1 MLSRTADNLYWIAR
15 YIERAETMARLLEVG
30 SRIALLP
37 SSGTGYRSEWDSL
50 LQASGTAYGFSL
62 KYGDPVQRN
71 IESYLFFDRD
81 NPSSVASCLF
91 RARENARIVR
101 TALTTQVWDALNT
114 AFQELRELER
124 TPRSE
129 LELSRLTEW
138 TMRHAAMVRGA
149 IDTTLLRNDGWDFLN
164 LGYHLERAD
173 NTARLID
180 VKYYVLLPGIE
191 YVGSGLDNYQWT
203 TLLRAMSAH
212 RAFHWAYGGE
222 VTARKIAHF
231 LILNPQCPR
240 SLIACTQGMNAHLDR
255 LARGYG
261 RHTEAQ
267 KRARKVLAELADGT
281 VESVFD
287 EGMHEF
293 LTRFIGEVAAI
304 GALVHEDYLSG
315 DVR

>member
-50 LQASGTAYGFSL
+50 LQASGTAIGFDR

-101 TALTTQVWDALNT
+101 TALTTQVWDAINT
-114 AFQELRELER
+114 AFQELRDLER
-124 TPRSE
+124 RPRSE
-129 LELSRLTEW
+129 LELSQLTEW
-138 TMRHAAMVRGA
+138 TMRHAAMLRGA
-149 IDTTLLRNDGWDFLN
+149 IDATLLRNDGWDFLN
-164 LGYHLERAD
+164 LGYCLERAD
-173 NTARLID
+173 NTARLMD

-240 SLIACTQGMNAHLDR
+240 SLIACVHGLNTHLDR

-261 RHTEAQ
+261 RNTDAQ
-267 KRARKVLAELADGT
+267 TKARAVLAELADGT
-281 VESVFD
+281 VEGVFD

-293 LTRFIGEVAAI
+293 LTRFIGEIATVA
-304 GALVHEDYLSG
+304 ALVHEGYLSG

>member
-15 YIERAETMARLLEVG
+15 YVERAETMARLLEVG
-30 SRIALLP
+30 ARIALLP
-37 SSGTGYRSEWDSL
+37 SSGDGYRSEWDSL
-50 LQASGTAYGFSL
+50 LQASGTATGFAH
-62 KYGDPVQRN
+62 KYGDPIQRN

-101 TALTTQVWDALNT
+101 TALTAQVWDALNT
-114 AFQELRELER
+114 PFQELRQLER
-124 TPRSE
+124 QPRSE
-129 LELSRLTEW
+129 LELTQLTEW
-138 TMRHAAMVRGA
+138 MMRHAAMLRGA
-149 IDTTLLRNDGWDFLN
+149 IDATLLRNDGWDFLN
-164 LGYHLERAD
+164 LGYCLERAD
-173 NTARLID
+173 NTARLLD

-212 RAFHWAYGGE
+212 RAFHWAYGGD

-240 SLIACTQGMNAHLDR
+240 SLIACVQGLNTHLDR

-261 RHTEAQ
+261 RHSDAQ
-267 KRARKVLAELADGT
+267 TRARTVLSELAEGT
-281 VESVFD
+281 VEGVFE

-293 LTRFIGEVAAI
+293 LTRFIIEFAAI
-304 GALVHEDYLSG
+304 AGQVHEGYLSG

>member
-15 YIERAETMARLLEVG
+15 YAERAETMARLLEVG

-37 SSGTGYRSEWDSL
+37 SSGTGYRSEWESL
-50 LQASGTAYGFSL
+50 LQASGTAIGFDR

-101 TALTTQVWDALNT
+101 TALTTQVWDAINT
-114 AFQELRELER
+114 AFQELRGLER
-124 TPRSE
+124 RPRSE
-129 LELSRLTEW
+129 LELTQLTEW
-138 TMRHAAMVRGA
+138 TMRHAAMLRGA
-149 IDTTLLRNDGWDFLN
+149 IDATLLRNDGWDFLN
-164 LGYHLERAD
+164 LGYCLERAD
-173 NTARLID
+173 NTARLMD
-180 VKYYVLLPGIE
+180 VKYYVLLPGVD

-240 SLIACTQGMNAHLDR
+240 SLIACIDGLNTHLDR

-261 RHTEAQ
+261 RSTRAQ
-267 KRARKVLAELADGT
+267 TKARAVLAELTDGT
-281 VESVFD
+281 VDGVFD

-293 LTRFIGEVAAI
+293 LTRFIGEIAAVA
-304 GALVHEDYLSG
+304 ALVHDGYLSG